1 MSQPEKER
9 RHAVLVVLYVLGT
22 LLLFLLTQRREQ
34 PPQTLRFGETRE
46 GELRDALASAAAP
59 DLSTEPGEGL
69 EAAGFEEDA
78 LLSDLSGA
86 PRSPWKAESEDGFR
100 PLDSGLPREP
110 DWLAGRC
117 R

>member
-22 LLLFLLTQRREQ
+22 LLLFLLTQRRESRE
-34 PPQTLRFGETRE
+34 PLRFGETRE

-59 DLSTEPGEGL
+59 DLGTEPGEGL
-69 EAAGFEEDA
+69 EAAGFEDDA
-78 LLSDLSGA
+78 LGRDLSRDSRA
-86 PRSPWKAESEDGFR
+86 PRWSAEGEDGFR
-100 PLDSGLPREP
+100 LLDSGVPREP